1 MQLSSTL
8 RPEKVKKRWKEQRH
22 SYEEDLFK
30 IYDTLLKEQLQ
41 KRCVELRLPISDEGL
56 DGEFQLEGFIQN
68 CFDNGVDGQKLAQKV
83 VDQLLSYG
91 WAISESY
98 TEDGCMV
105 IELEV

>member
-8 RPEKVKKRWKEQRH
+8 RPEKVKKRWKEQRY

-56 DGEFQLEGFIQN
+56 DGEFQLESRMQV
-68 CFDNGVDGQKLAQKV
+68 CFDNGVDGQKLARKV

>member
-56 DGEFQLEGFIQN
+56 DGEFQLESLMQA
-68 CFDNGVDGQKLAQKV
+68 CFDNGVDGQKLARKV
-83 VDQLLSYG
+83 VDQLLNYG
-91 WAISESY
+91 WAIDESY
-98 TEDGCMV
+98 PEGGYMI